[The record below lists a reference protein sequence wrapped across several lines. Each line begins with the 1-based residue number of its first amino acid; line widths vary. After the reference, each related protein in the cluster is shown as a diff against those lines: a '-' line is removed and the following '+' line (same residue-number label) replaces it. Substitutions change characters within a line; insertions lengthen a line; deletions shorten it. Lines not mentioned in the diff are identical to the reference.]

1 MTEQDRKNRILRKEV
16 ISAFIRCIHRLKKE
30 KDGLTERTEHS
41 VIWEK
46 SRIQILLDL
55 MWYGKI
61 ITLDQMWL
69 IRNYIYKNYGYT
81 I

>member
-16 ISAFIRCIHRLKKE
+16 ISAFLRCIDRLNKE
-30 KDGLTERTEHS
+30 REGLRECDEHTM
-41 VIWEK
+41 IWEK
-46 SRIQILLDL
+46 SRMQVLLDV
-55 MWYGKI
+55 MWYGRI

-69 IRNYIYKNYGYT
+69 IRNYIYRNYGYA